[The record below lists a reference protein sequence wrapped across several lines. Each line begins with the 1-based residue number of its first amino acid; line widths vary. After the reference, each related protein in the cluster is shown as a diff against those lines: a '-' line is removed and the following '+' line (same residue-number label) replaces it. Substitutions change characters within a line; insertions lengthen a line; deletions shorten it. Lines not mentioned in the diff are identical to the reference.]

1 MKTFRFFLLV
11 FAALFLG
18 VNFTA
23 CEDEEETEIL
33 NDSNEP
39 ESVIDENVED
49 TLPRERRLTEMKI
62 VKNNL
67 TDDPNFK
74 PSSSTYKFSYDNMGR
89 LILCEIINSKGV
101 TTSTEIYSWKENSI
115 VCEIMEKDGNDKLIT
130 FQLENNLI
138 SNLNSKY
145 KNNGENYIQEFSFA
159 YDSMN
164 HLVKQHKKYGTKD
177 SSTYNYKW
185 RDDKIQE
192 ESFEDYFDRYFT
204 NYTYSEETF
213 NGYLPI
219 FAVVSSLSYIHPEL
233 FGVKTNSLLTRES
246 LSYTSIPA
254 HSNTEYTYTMNAEG
268 YVESYSEKTVFYF
281 GCHDDTPTIYGYT
294 TFLKWE

>member
-49 TLPRERRLTEMKI
+49 TLPREKRLTEMKI

-101 TTSTEIYSWKENSI
+101 TTSTEI
-115 VCEIMEKDGNDKLIT
+115 
-130 FQLENNLI
+130 
-138 SNLNSKY
+138 
-145 KNNGENYIQEFSFA
+145 
-159 YDSMN
+159 
-164 HLVKQHKKYGTKD
+164 
-177 SSTYNYKW
+177 
-185 RDDKIQE
+185 
-192 ESFEDYFDRYFT
+192 
-204 NYTYSEETF
+204 
-213 NGYLPI
+213 
-219 FAVVSSLSYIHPEL
+219 
-233 FGVKTNSLLTRES
+233 
-246 LSYTSIPA
+246 
-254 HSNTEYTYTMNAEG
+254 
-268 YVESYSEKTVFYF
+268 
-281 GCHDDTPTIYGYT
+281 
-294 TFLKWE
+294 

>member
-39 ESVIDENVED
+39 ESVIDESVED
-49 TLPRERRLTEMKI
+49 TLPREKRLTEMKI
-62 VKNNL
+62 AKNNL

-145 KNNGENYIQEFSFA
+145 KNNEENYIQEFSFA

-164 HLVKQHKKYGTKD
+164 HLVKQHK
-177 SSTYNYKW
+177 NMV
-185 RDDKIQE
+185 RKILQPIIT
-192 ESFEDYFDRYFT
+192 SG
-204 NYTYSEETF
+204 ETIKF
-213 NGYLPI
+213 
-219 FAVVSSLSYIHPEL
+219 
-233 FGVKTNSLLTRES
+233 KKSLLKIILIGIS
-246 LSYTSIPA
+246 QIIPIVRKLL
-254 HSNTEYTYTMNAEG
+254 MG
-268 YVESYSEKTVFYF
+268 
-281 GCHDDTPTIYGYT
+281 
-294 TFLKWE
+294 TFQYLLL